1 MNVLNAATATTFSP
15 LQTAANASSV
25 KGAIVQSF
33 PWRRSAANDPRPD
46 APASHNA
53 YAADHRMAKLVVCL
67 AYILLGAVSIELG
80 NPYIALV
87 AGTGIWFFG
96 INTVGYL
103 IESLQGHHHTHQWV

>member
-1 MNVLNAATATTFSP
+1 MNTLNAATAMTFSP
-15 LQTAANASSV
+15 LQAANTSSMQDET
-25 KGAIVQSF
+25 VQRF

-46 APASHNA
+46 APASHNY
-53 YAADHRMAKLVVCL
+53 YATDHRMAKLVVCL

-96 INTVGYL
+96 INAVGYL
-103 IESLQGHHHTHQWV
+103 IESLRGHHHIHQWV